1 MGDKRGRGGDEAPGH
16 RLDAEPR
23 PRPNNHPQGNKPRR
37 CRPVTEEGPPGAAT
51 GPPPP
56 PDDATPPTQ
65 SRRGG
70 PDPLS
75 LSKTPPKPPTP
86 PPRPSPH
93 PRPRPPSRHGGRG
106 GGCGGKRGTSGQGR
120 ARMGERR
127 PGRRGAG
134 PGPEAWGAVG
144 EESTRSGRA
153 EVRADIRRTGREPSR
168 AGGGTRRTTAGAPRE
183 PRLRGPPGRGGPDP
197 GKAPRG
203 PAAAPPRPETRR
215 GHRAGGGAATGD
227 DRRRRRWQGGTRPP
241 QTLYPPSAGKA
252 GRGRAETEDKARQG
266 AAGGHGSSGGPGR
279 GRWGAEPGRDNKGV
293 GRGRLKGGEDGHRA
307 QPLPRRCTTPPF
319 LRATA
324 ARSATPRAAVA
335 ALPRASGRPL
345 PLFSLSPAHTRFF
358 SRPSRPAG
366 RHRAGPPAPHG

>member
-1 MGDKRGRGGDEAPGH
+1 
-16 RLDAEPR
+16 
-23 PRPNNHPQGNKPRR
+23 
-37 CRPVTEEGPPGAAT
+37 
-51 GPPPP
+51 
-56 PDDATPPTQ
+56 
-65 SRRGG
+65 
-70 PDPLS
+70 
-75 LSKTPPKPPTP
+75 
-86 PPRPSPH
+86 
-93 PRPRPPSRHGGRG
+93 
-106 GGCGGKRGTSGQGR
+106 
-120 ARMGERR
+120 MGERR

-153 EVRADIRRTGREPSR
+153 EVRADIRRTEREPRPGRAAGRGGRRRAPRVSR
-168 AGGGTRRTTAGAPRE
+168 GSEAPRGGADPTPERRHGGPPPRRHVPRRGEGTVREAARRPGTTGAEGDGRGARAPPPKPSTRPPRGRRGGDRGQGAPR
-183 PRLRGPPGRGGPDP
+183 GG
-197 GKAPRG
+197 
-203 PAAAPPRPETRR
+203 
-215 GHRAGGGAATGD
+215 
-227 DRRRRRWQGGTRPP
+227 
-241 QTLYPPSAGKA
+241 
-252 GRGRAETEDKARQG
+252 
-266 AAGGHGSSGGPGR
+266 GGHGSSGGPGR

-293 GRGRLKGGEDGHRA
+293 GRDRLKGGEDGHRA

>member
-1 MGDKRGRGGDEAPGH
+1 MGGAPATQAPFSPRRAGGGLRREAGHERARAREDGGTEAGKERSRTRARGLGRGRGGEHAEWEGGSPSGH
-16 RLDAEPR
+16 PADRE
-23 PRPNNHPQGNKPRR
+23 
-37 CRPVTEEGPPGAAT
+37 
-51 GPPPP
+51 
-56 PDDATPPTQ
+56 
-65 SRRGG
+65 
-70 PDPLS
+70 
-75 LSKTPPKPPTP
+75 
-86 PPRPSPH
+86 
-93 PRPRPPSRHGGRG
+93 
-106 GGCGGKRGTSGQGR
+106 R
-120 ARMGERR
+120 A
-127 PGRRGAG
+127 
-134 PGPEAWGAVG
+134 
-144 EESTRSGRA
+144 
-153 EVRADIRRTGREPSR
+153 PSR

-241 QTLYPPSAGKA
+241 PKPSTRPP
-252 GRGRAETEDKARQG
+252 RGRRGGDRGQG
-266 AAGGHGSSGGPGR
+266 APRGGGGHGSSGGPGR

-293 GRGRLKGGEDGHRA
+293 GRDRLKGGEDGHRA

>member
-1 MGDKRGRGGDEAPGH
+1 MGDRRGRGGDEAPGH

-86 PPRPSPH
+86 PASLPAPATQAPFSPR
-93 PRPRPPSRHGGRG
+93 RAGG

-153 EVRADIRRTGREPSR
+153 EVRADIRRTE
-168 AGGGTRRTTAGAPRE
+168 RE
-183 PRLRGPPGRGGPDP
+183 PRPGRAAGRGGRRRAPRVSR
-197 GKAPRG
+197 GSEAPRG
-203 PAAAPPRPETRR
+203 GADPTPERRHGGPPPRRHVPRRGEGTVREAARRPGTTGAEGDGRGARAPPPNPLPALR
-215 GHRAGGGAATGD
+215 GEGG
-227 DRRRRRWQGGTRPP
+227 
-241 QTLYPPSAGKA
+241 
-252 GRGRAETEDKARQG
+252 AETEDKARQG
-266 AAGGHGSSGGPGR
+266 AAGDTAAAAAP
-279 GRWGAEPGRDNKGV
+279 
-293 GRGRLKGGEDGHRA
+293 GGEDGGRS
-307 QPLPRRCTTPPF
+307 PEGTT
-319 LRATA
+319 RGWGET
-324 ARSATPRAAVA
+324 
-335 ALPRASGRPL
+335 G
-345 PLFSLSPAHTRFF
+345 
-358 SRPSRPAG
+358 
-366 RHRAGPPAPHG
+366 